1 MSWFSRWF
9 GGRPLVDEDIES
21 EVPSAAAEDTIAAL
35 ASLVQKVA
43 RAQSRQGLRIEG
55 IESKLEA
62 GFTDLRASLATAA
75 TANGGG
81 LRFDDCFDAMDALD
95 EAVRLAPSPE
105 YARGLN
111 VVLERLTSFLVRSGF
126 QRDTAVGQP
135 VDARRFRVVGT
146 EIRAAQLPGI
156 IVGMSRAAVLR
167 QGEVVREGEV
177 IVSTRST

>member
-1 MSWFSRWF
+1 MSWFSRWV
-9 GGRPLVDEDIES
+9 GGHAHADEDFES
-21 EVPSAAAEDTIAAL
+21 EDPAAAGDTVEVI
-35 ASLVQKVA
+35 ASLLQKVA
-43 RAQSRQGLRIEG
+43 RGQARQGLRIEN

-62 GFTDLRASLATAA
+62 GFADLRASLGTVA
-75 TANGGG
+75 TANGAG

-111 VVLERLTSFLVRSGF
+111 VVIERLTSFLTRSGY

-135 VDARRFRVVGT
+135 VDARRYRVVGT
-146 EIRAAQLPGI
+146 EVREAQSPGI
-156 IVGMSRAAVLR
+156 IVGMTRAAVLR

>member
-1 MSWFSRWF
+1 MSWFSRWL
-9 GGRPLVDEDIES
+9 GGHARADEDVES
-21 EVPSAAAEDTIAAL
+21 EDLSAAGDTAL
-35 ASLVQKVA
+35 AIASLLQKVA
-43 RAQSRQGLRIEG
+43 RGQSRQGLRIEG

-62 GFTDLRASLATAA
+62 GFADLHASLGTLATANA
-75 TANGGG
+75 SG
-81 LRFDDCFDAMDALD
+81 LRFDDCFDAMDAID

-111 VVLERLTSFLVRSGF
+111 VVLERLTSFLTRSGY

-146 EIRAAQLPGI
+146 EVREAQSPGI
-156 IVGMSRAAVLR
+156 VVGMARAAVLR

>member
-9 GGRPLVDEDIES
+9 GGRAHAEE
-21 EVPSAAAEDTIAAL
+21 EVEVEAASAAGDTIEVL

-43 RAQSRQGLRIEG
+43 RAQARQGLRIEG

-62 GFTDLRASLATAA
+62 GFADLRASLTTAA
-75 TANGGG
+75 LASGAG

-95 EAVRLAPSPE
+95 EAVRLAPSPG
-105 YARGLN
+105 YAQGLN
-111 VVLERLTSFLVRSGF
+111 VVLERLTGFVTRSGY

-146 EIRAAQLPGI
+146 EVREAQTPGI
-156 IVGMSRAAVLR
+156 VVGVARAAVLR

-177 IVSTRST
+177 IVSTRSI

>member
-9 GGRPLVDEDIES
+9 GGHANADEDVEG
-21 EVPSAAAEDTIAAL
+21 EDPSTAGDTVEAIAL
-35 ASLVQKVA
+35 LLQKVA
-43 RAQSRQGLRIEG
+43 RGQARQGLRIES

-62 GFTDLRASLATAA
+62 GFADLRASLGTVAA
-75 TANGGG
+75 ANDAG

-105 YARGLN
+105 YARGLK
-111 VVLERLTSFLVRSGF
+111 VVLDRLTSFLARSGY
-126 QRDTAVGQP
+126 QRATAVGQP
-135 VDARRFRVVGT
+135 ADARRFRVVGT
-146 EIRAAQLPGI
+146 EVRESQPPGVV
-156 IVGMSRAAVLR
+156 VGMARAAVLR